1 MLLRALACGATKEAA
16 AQKANVGVA
25 TVYRRLNDPAFA
37 HELQKICANMVERTS
52 GSLTA
57 AGTEAVRTLLALMQ
71 PSNSGSVRLGA
82 ARAVL
87 ELGAKLRE
95 SVELEQ
101 RIAALE
107 QKADERKGI

>member
-1 MLLRALACGATKEAA
+1 LLRALAFGATKEAA

-25 TVYRRLNDPAFA
+25 TVYRRLNNPDFMQQ
-37 HELQKICANMVERTS
+37 LQKIRSDMVERTS

-57 AGTEAVRTLLALMQ
+57 AGTEAIKTLLSLMQ
-71 PSNSGSVRLGA
+71 PSNSGSVRLEA

-87 ELGAKLRE
+87 EFGSKLRE

-107 QKADERKGI
+107 QKADERKAI